1 MNAGPGSEGPR
12 GNAGDDRVSIGRQLA
27 DARKR
32 QKLDIEVVARTLKLD
47 AGIIRALESDD
58 RDNLPASIFVQGY
71 LRNYAHLVGLP
82 GDELARAYA
91 ARSDALPPLKVVRV
105 DSKSKG
111 LRLPPARLVRN
122 IILVLLTV
130 ILAWLAYPF
139 AEKLITSRGQDV
151 DLQPAP
157 GHLEL
162 PPADPVPAPESSG
175 TGE

>member
-1 MNAGPGSEGPR
+1 MNAGPVSEGPR
-12 GNAGDDRVSIGRQLA
+12 GNAGDDRLSIGRQLS

-32 QKLDIEVVARTLKLD
+32 QKLDIEIVARTLKLD

-71 LRNYAHLVGLP
+71 LRNYARLVGLP

-91 ARSDALPPLKVVRV
+91 ARSEALPPLKVVRV
-105 DSKSKG
+105 DSQRKG

-122 IILVLLTV
+122 IILVLLAV

-139 AEKLITSRGQDV
+139 VEKLVVSRGQEV
-151 DLQPAP
+151 DMQQAP

-162 PPADPVPAPESSG
+162 PPADTAPATDTSG
-175 TGE
+175 RGE